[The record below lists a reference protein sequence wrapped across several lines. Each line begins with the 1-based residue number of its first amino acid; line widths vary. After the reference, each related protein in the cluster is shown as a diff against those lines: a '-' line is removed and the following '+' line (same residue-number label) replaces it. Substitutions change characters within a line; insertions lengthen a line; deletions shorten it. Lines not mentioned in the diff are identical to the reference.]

1 MVDARRERCI
11 GAVSTEAGD
20 GLMDLKERALEL
32 LILRERALQLLDKYR
47 LINSPTVFRRSVLI
61 DLLWLLEEEGK
72 SALFE

>member
-1 MVDARRERCI
+1 
-11 GAVSTEAGD
+11 
-20 GLMDLKERALEL
+20 MDLKERALEL